1 MTLLKQKWNGLT
13 EAIAAWMYGEHRD
26 AESGRDEH
34 QVGTLAMVTANPQD
48 STLPR
53 VFAGLLVLMAV
64 VMLTFVAASA
74 LVKSSAGKNPTR
86 LTVAMVEQQASS
98 DYRKAR
104 VRCQQL
110 AAAARDSCIAEAHA
124 AEERARA
131 VAMMSGSQKRGYV
144 SQLRAQTDAAI
155 DAGDRDAIIVEP
167 ACNVVARGQ
176 GSLCEIQSK
185 PNLVGTNL
193 IPATM
198 TAAQYAAAFPL
209 KSRMQRYV
217 PLYTAHNV
225 QPAERTAAVQL
236 SHPAPDRM
244 FQLAWSTRQ

>member
-1 MTLLKQKWNGLT
+1 
-13 EAIAAWMYGEHRD
+13 
-26 AESGRDEH
+26 
-34 QVGTLAMVTANPQD
+34 
-48 STLPR
+48 

-74 LVKSSAGKNPTR
+74 LVKSFAGKNPTR

-124 AEERARA
+124 AEQRARA
-131 VAMMSGSQKRGYV
+131 VMTVTQRDYMTT
-144 SQLRAQTDAAI
+144 LRSQTDAAI